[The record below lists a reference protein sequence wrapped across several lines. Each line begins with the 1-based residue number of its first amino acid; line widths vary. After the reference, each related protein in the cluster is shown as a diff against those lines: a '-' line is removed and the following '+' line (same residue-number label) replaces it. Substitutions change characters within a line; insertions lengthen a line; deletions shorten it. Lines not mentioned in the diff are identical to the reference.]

1 MGDASWLDR
10 RAIFHVPK
18 LRHALSSDQ
27 IRGRTGTTTDQ
38 EVPCRG
44 CGAPLAARDD
54 EFVLNIFFT
63 DSDSQKA
70 VAKATS

>member
-1 MGDASWLDR
+1 M
-10 RAIFHVPK
+10 PK
-18 LRHALSSDQ
+18 LRRAFLVPL
-27 IRGRTGTTTDQ
+27 IRSEAGPETTTDQ

-54 EFVLNIFFT
+54 EFVLKYFLLRT
-63 DSDSQKA
+63 ATSQKA